1 MNINKKE
8 NAHLFN
14 EYEISKAISKGQ
26 LSIQYYVSK
35 MFERRNSRF
44 DVSTFVSDFC
54 IYNGLELSSE
64 QEELGAFMRF
74 NHKLF
79 SKLYGNF
86 KVEVLADSFY
96 DNLNCSMAESVLEKH
111 NLYELLGECSGVL
124 LFPGTGFVEYII
136 MKEGSYMRYIDEDE
150 NSKWMDFSYILGGIK
165 KEWYD
170 TGDYHS
176 YFLTTLKVLIMKK
189 YSDIETIMV
198 AKDTI
203 RTIGNARVANR
214 MPFPLF
220 RLDSS
225 YFKTIIRTEGFLV
238 RSHWRLQP
246 CGVGKRERKLIFIN
260 SFQKHGY
267 VRRAPALIA
276 RQSA

>member
-1 MNINKKE
+1 MNINK
-8 NAHLFN
+8 NDNSRLFN

-26 LSIQYYVSK
+26 LSIPYYVSK
-35 MFERRNSRF
+35 MFEKRNTRF
-44 DVSTFVSDFC
+44 DVSKFATNYC
-54 IYNGLELSSE
+54 NYNGIESSSE
-64 QEELGAFMRF
+64 QEKLGAFMRF

-86 KVEVLADSFY
+86 KVEVIAESFY
-96 DNLNCSMAESVLEKH
+96 DNLNCSTAESVLEKH
-111 NLYELLGECSGVL
+111 KLYDLLGECSGVL
-124 LFPGTGFVEYII
+124 LFPENGFVEYVIL
-136 MKEGSYMRYIDEDE
+136 KEGSFMRYIDGDE
-150 NSKWMDFSYILGGIK
+150 ESEWMDFSYILGGIAND
-165 KEWYD
+165 WLN
-170 TGDYHS
+170 TNDYHL
-176 YFLTTLKVLIMKK
+176 YFLTTLKVLLMKK

-203 RTIGNARVANR
+203 RAIGNARVANR
-214 MPFPLF
+214 MPFPIF

-246 CGVGKRERKLIFIN
+246 CGVGRKKRKLIFIN